1 VEVVRIEIGQL
12 GEQLYMNVTYNQIFE
27 ISIAGRAFR
36 DQNCLSISSPTS
48 IYCSQK
54 VTRAQGSI
62 GGKQEMST
70 FSSQNQVIVSK
81 FK

>member
-12 GEQLYMNVTYNQIFE
+12 GEQLYMSVTCNKIFE
-27 ISIAGRAFR
+27 ISIAARAFR

-62 GGKQEMST
+62 GGKREMST